1 MQARTTDY
9 GDVVDFTAEE
19 RARASK
25 GRRKAL
31 RAELVRDENNV
42 EQFLKFEARCTK
54 KFGPA
59 AGMFIRQLVF
69 WEGKQVD
76 PDGWIYKS
84 RAEFED
90 EVGLSRRQQEN
101 ARKVLKAAGA
111 LEEEDRLAAPHFNY
125 KVMHYRVNLEK
136 LLEILD
142 DPYSTLNQWK
152 RGRRYTKNTSG
163 QFERLAEEV
172 VLDNTEP
179 DHRLDNTEPE
189 VRHGNT
195 EQDHRLDNDEQNV
208 RHGIT
213 EQEVVLDNTEQTT
226 ENTPQSSSE
235 DTSDSSSE
243 SSSKEFSFQE
253 GANGFSSRPT
263 PAPINNKSPKTQ
275 EHHEGVNG
283 SRQAS
288 FGEQPD
294 LDAELLSEIKG
305 ILNEPP
311 FFNAAEEWQDHLNHG
326 RDSIYAMEAV
336 AGELGYKYLSE
347 DLRRHISKAMQELKA
362 DRGEA

>member
-1 MQARTTDY
+1 MQAKATDY
-9 GDVVDFTAEE
+9 SNLVDITAEE
-19 RARASK
+19 RARANK
-25 GRRKAL
+25 GKRKAL
-31 RAELVRDENNV
+31 RADLVRDENNV
-42 EQFLKFEARCTK
+42 EQFLRFEARCTK

-125 KVMHYRVNLEK
+125 KVMHYRVNLER
-136 LLEILD
+136 LIEILD
-142 DPYSTLNQWK
+142 NPYSTLNQWK

-172 VLDNTEP
+172 LLDNTEP
-179 DHRLDNTEPE
+179 DHRHGSTEPE

-195 EQDHRLDNDEQNV
+195 EQNHRLDNDEQNV

-226 ENTPQSSSE
+226 EST
-235 DTSDSSSE
+235 SE
-243 SSSKEFSFQE
+243 SSTEGTSESSTENYFQKKSLLQSGE
-253 GANGFSSRPT
+253 NGFSSRPS
-263 PAPINNKSPKTQ
+263 PPPKHKKISQEPKSAN
-275 EHHEGVNG
+275 GVNG

-288 FGEQPD
+288 FSDEPH
-294 LDAELLSEIKG
+294 LDAELLSEVKMVLG
-305 ILNEPP
+305 KPP
-311 FFNAAEEWQDHLNHG
+311 YDNAAEMFEDYRQG
-326 RDSIYAMEAV
+326 RFKDDPVVIMQAV
-336 AGELGYKYLSE
+336 AIELGVTYFSE
-347 DLRRHISKAMQELKA
+347 DLRRHISVAMRELETA
-362 DRGEA
+362 S